1 MTITGGPSVT
11 KTGIDAGNKNITNV
25 KAGVNDTDAVNV
37 KQLKDAKTKLVDGKN
52 TTVEGDGK
60 AATPY
65 KVNVEG
71 DLADISS
78 ITNGADSGKLT
89 FEGDKVVKVD
99 GDKPISLDGKGGY
112 VTGLQNKDWD
122 ITNPTVVSGRAAT
135 ERPIE
140 SESSRNTTFVDT
152 INLRV

>member
-1 MTITGGPSVT
+1 M
-11 KTGIDAGNKNITNV
+11 
-25 KAGVNDTDAVNV
+25 
-37 KQLKDAKTKLVDGKN
+37 KLVKN
-52 TTVEGDGK
+52 TTVTGDGT

-78 ITNGADSGKLT
+78 ITNGAGSGKIS
-89 FEGDKVVKVD
+89 FAGDQVVKVE
-99 GDKPISLDGKGGY
+99 GNNPISLDGKGGY

-135 ERPIE
+135 EDQLKKV
-140 SESSRNTTFVDT
+140 SDGFNTQL
-152 INLRV
+152 N